1 MSQQTKTKV
10 FLAEVKQDDGTYEDY
25 GIMSFER
32 AFSLSREL
40 GGRAVQLTLLNPE
53 CRG

>member
-10 FLAEVKQDDGTYEDY
+10 FLAEVKQDDGTYDFY
-25 GIMSFER
+25 GVFGIER
-32 AFSLSREL
+32 AFALSREL